1 MSTDLNARSRE
12 IFRRVVDFWLEN
24 GVPVPSRAL
33 SGLTGLDLSPASI
46 RAVMGD
52 LEAAGLLYAP
62 HVSAGRLPTERGL
75 RLYVDGLMEVGNLP
89 PNEREA
95 IDSVCLG
102 RGLSPEQV
110 LERAGAMISG
120 LSACAG
126 LVVAPKAD
134 KALKTLQ
141 FVRLDAARLLA
152 ILVFADGSIE
162 NRVMEAPGELS
173 GPALDAALEA
183 AGNYLAGRLDG
194 RSLTQAAREIQA
206 DMDARRTHLDRL
218 TEDLIRRGI
227 ALSAS
232 KGGAG
237 YLIVRGQSNLLNDVR
252 AVEDL
257 EKARSLLALLEES
270 ETAAR
275 LLDSA
280 QEAEGVRIFIGTEN
294 RIFEHSG
301 WSMVISSCRDARKG
315 VVGAIGVIGPAR
327 LNYGR
332 IIPLVDYTARILGHM
347 AGPES
352 GGLYPPGRKG
362 L

>member
-1 MSTDLNARSRE
+1 MSSDLNARSRD
-12 IFRRVVDFWLEN
+12 IFRRIVDFWLES
-24 GVPVPSRAL
+24 GMPVPSRAL
-33 SGLTGLDLSPASI
+33 SGLPGLGLSPASI

-62 HVSAGRLPTERGL
+62 HISAGRLPTERGL
-75 RLYVDGLMEVGNLP
+75 RLYVDGLMEVGNVAP
-89 PNEREA
+89 AEREA
-95 IDSVCLG
+95 IDAVCLD
-102 RGLSPEQV
+102 RALSPEQA

-134 KALKTLQ
+134 KALRTLQ
-141 FVRLDAARLLA
+141 FVRLDAARLL
-152 ILVFADGSIE
+152 IVLVFEDGSIE
-162 NRVMEAPGELS
+162 NRVTQAPDGLPV
-173 GPALDAALEA
+173 GALDAALEA
-183 AGNYLAGRLDG
+183 AGNYLSARLAGKF
-194 RSLTQAAREIQA
+194 LTAGARDIRDDIA
-206 DMDARRTHLDRL
+206 ARRTSLDAL
-218 TEDLIRRGI
+218 TQDLVRRGI
-227 ALSAS
+227 ALSTS
-232 KGGAG
+232 GAAGG
-237 YLIVRGQSNLLNDVR
+237 YLIVRGQSNLLSDVR

-301 WSMVISSCRDARKG
+301 WSMVISPCRDARRG
-315 VVGAIGVIGPAR
+315 IVGAIGVIGPSR

-332 IIPLVDYTARILGHM
+332 IIPLVDYTARVLGHM
-347 AGPES
+347 AG
-352 GGLYPPGRKG
+352 GGA
-362 L
+362 